1 MRGLEELD
9 HYEILELSRDASFQ
23 EIDEAYRILRE
34 TYADGSLALYSLFS
48 EGDAVVMRE
57 RMEEAY
63 RVLSDLTRRR
73 EYDETQRDEKEL
85 PPAFASPAYAS
96 PAYAPPAPSAAAD
109 AAHVDP
115 DLLPLASSPSRDAEI
130 EEPDGGV
137 WDGAALRRAR
147 IQSGLELEEIAE
159 ITKVGIRTLRQ
170 LEDDAFDDLPA
181 TVYVRGFVMTYAR
194 TIGIDPARV
203 AASYLRRFEESRSEQ
218 GRGRFLGRR

>member
-1 MRGLEELD
+1 M
-9 HYEILELSRDASFQ
+9 
-23 EIDEAYRILRE
+23 
-34 TYADGSLALYSLFS
+34 
-48 EGDAVVMRE
+48 VMRE

-73 EYDETQRDEKEL
+73 EYDETRRDEKEL
-85 PPAFASPAYAS
+85 PPAFDSPALGS
-96 PAYAPPAPSAAAD
+96 PALGPPAAAD

>member
-9 HYEILELSRDASFQ
+9 HYEILELSRDASFE

-73 EYDETQRDEKEL
+73 EYDETRRDEKEL
-85 PPAFASPAYAS
+85 SSAFDSPALG
-96 PAYAPPAPSAAAD
+96 PPAAAD
-109 AAHVDP
+109 AAHADP
-115 DLLPLASSPSRDAEI
+115 ELLPLASSSSRDAEI

-181 TVYVRGFVMTYAR
+181 TVYVRGFVSTYAR

>member
-9 HYEILELSRDASFQ
+9 HYEILEISRDASFQ

-73 EYDETQRDEKEL
+73 EYDETRRDEKEL
-85 PPAFASPAYAS
+85 PPAFASPAYTS
-96 PAYAPPAPSAAAD
+96 PAPSAPAD
-109 AAHVDP
+109 AAEVDP
-115 DLLPLASSPSRDAEI
+115 HLLPLASSPSRDTAI
-130 EEPDGGV
+130 EEPGGGV

-170 LEDDAFDDLPA
+170 LEDEAFDDLPA

>member
-1 MRGLEELD
+1 LRGLEELD
-9 HYEILELSRDASFQ
+9 YYEILELSRDASFQ
-23 EIDEAYRILRE
+23 EIEEAYRILRE

-73 EYDETQRDEKEL
+73 EYDETRRDEKEL
-85 PPAFASPAYAS
+85 PPAFVSPAKASPAKAS
-96 PAYAPPAPSAAAD
+96 PAPSAAAD
-109 AAHVDP
+109 AAHVDRE
-115 DLLPLASSPSRDAEI
+115 LLPLASSPSQDAEI

-159 ITKVGIRTLRQ
+159 VTKVGIRTLRQ

-181 TVYVRGFVMTYAR
+181 TVYVRGFVMNYAR

-203 AASYLRRFEESRSEQ
+203 AASYLRCFEESRSEQ

>member
-1 MRGLEELD
+1 LRGLEELD

-73 EYDETQRDEKEL
+73 EYDETRRDEKEL
-85 PPAFASPAYAS
+85 PPAFDSPALGS
-96 PAYAPPAPSAAAD
+96 PALGPPAAAD

>member
-9 HYEILELSRDASFQ
+9 HYEVLELSRDASLQ

-34 TYADGSLALYSLFS
+34 TYAEGSLALYSLFS

-73 EYDETQRDEKEL
+73 GYDESQRDAKER
-85 PPAFASPAYAS
+85 PPAFVQHAEVESEHRHKES
-96 PAYAPPAPSAAAD
+96 
-109 AAHVDP
+109 
-115 DLLPLASSPSRDAEI
+115 LPLGSSTGRDAEV
-130 EEPDGGV
+130 EEPSAGE

-170 LEDDAFDDLPA
+170 IEGDAFEDLPA

-194 TIGIDPARV
+194 TIGIDPVRV
-203 AASYLRRFEESRSEQ
+203 AASYLRRFEESRSDQ

>member
-9 HYEILELSRDASFQ
+9 HYEILEISRDASFQ

-73 EYDETQRDEKEL
+73 EYDETRRDEKEL
-85 PPAFASPAYAS
+85 PPAFASPAYTS
-96 PAYAPPAPSAAAD
+96 PAPSAPAD
-109 AAHVDP
+109 AAEVDP
-115 DLLPLASSPSRDAEI
+115 NLLPLASSPSRDTEI
-130 EEPDGGV
+130 EEPGGGV

>member
-73 EYDETQRDEKEL
+73 EYDETRRDEKEL
-85 PPAFASPAYAS
+85 PPAFDSPALGS
-96 PAYAPPAPSAAAD
+96 PALGPPAAAD

>member
-96 PAYAPPAPSAAAD
+96 PAPSAAAD

>member
-9 HYEILELSRDASFQ
+9 HYEILELSRDASIQ
-23 EIDEAYRILRE
+23 EIDEAYRILRD
-34 TYADGSLALYSLFS
+34 TYAEGSLALYSLFN

-63 RVLSDLTRRR
+63 RVLSALTRRR
-73 EYDETQRDEKEL
+73 DYDEQRRDEQRPNANEVPPAVVQGVPLESERVHKEL
-85 PPAFASPAYAS
+85 Q
-96 PAYAPPAPSAAAD
+96 
-109 AAHVDP
+109 
-115 DLLPLASSPSRDAEI
+115 PLGSSHSRDADV
-130 EEPDGGV
+130 EEPAGGE

-170 LEDDAFDDLPA
+170 IEDDAFDDLPA

-203 AASYLRRFEESRSEQ
+203 VASYLRRFEESRSAQ